1 MFQNY
6 LIIQQ
11 TCVEMAKVLW
21 YLMPLERGTAEIKAC
36 AWHLFWEAG
45 PDFQNTS
52 VACAVGPRVTKS
64 STDFFFQNLVFCNLF
79 EFLAAEIT

>member
-6 LIIQQ
+6 LIIGR
-11 TCVEMAKVLW
+11 TCVEMVKVLW
-21 YLMPLERGTAEIKAC
+21 YLMPLERGIAEIKAC

-52 VACAVGPRVTKS
+52 VTCAVGPSVATS
-64 STDFFFQNLVFCNLF
+64 STDFFFQNVVLWNLF
-79 EFLAAEIT
+79 EFLAAQIT